1 MHIAR
6 PMRTV
11 RQILGDA
18 HISEA
23 DLDAFVLPQDV
34 HRQIVHALTALRA
47 RLPHVGVAKATSDR
61 R

>member
-1 MHIAR
+1 
-6 PMRTV
+6 MRTV
-11 RQILGDA
+11 RQLLGDA

-47 RLPHVGVAKATSDR
+47 RLPHVGVAKATTDR